1 NGITF
6 DYLLLQKQDFQL
18 ITIGFDMKK
27 LGLTLLTALVG
38 GLIAV
43 GGYKL
48 FENKQESKMS
58 FEERQE
64 LHYASNPMP
73 NVVSSTG
80 NPDFTQAAAMVAP
93 AVVHITTTYPGRS
106 RGYGAAPMD
115 LFEEFFGI
123 PRQRQP
129 RSQPPAQATGSGVI
143 ISQDGY
149 IVTNNHVVEDANKI
163 EVQLTDKR
171 VVEAKIIGREPN
183 TELALIKINEKG
195 LPFVKFGDSDQVR
208 IGEWVLA
215 VGYPLGLESTVTA
228 GIVSATGRSTGIIA
242 RELQQREYQQRG
254 GYPQS
259 DDQPMVNTAVESFIQ
274 TDAVINKGN
283 SGGPLVN
290 AAGELIGIN
299 SNIMTPTGTYAGYG
313 FAVPVNLVKKISD
326 DFIKFGRVKRGLIG
340 ITFRELNP
348 AAAKELEISEVNGL
362 YVIDVVSD
370 GAAKEAGLKEG
381 DIVTKLD
388 GRIIT
393 SSSDLQERIY
403 RLRPGD
409 KVKLTY
415 KRDGKERD
423 VTVTLKE
430 DTRAAERDSESD
442 SKAKRSATEIYNKLG
457 AGFVPADDAKKKELG
472 ISSGVVVTQVHR
484 EGLFD
489 YFNVQRGLVITR
501 INGQPVNSAD
511 DVENALANSE
521 RGIIHIVGVP
531 QRGSRV
537 ELRIPIDY

>member
-1 NGITF
+1 
-6 DYLLLQKQDFQL
+6 
-18 ITIGFDMKK
+18 MKK

-48 FENKQESKMS
+48 FESKQESRMS

-64 LHYASNPMP
+64 LHYASNPVP

-106 RGYGAAPMD
+106 RGGNAAPMD
-115 LFEEFFGI
+115 LFEEFFGM
-123 PRQRQP
+123 PRQRQQ
-129 RSQPPAQATGSGVI
+129 SQPPAQATGSGVI

-171 VVEAKIIGREPN
+171 VVEAKIIGRDPN
-183 TELALIKINEKG
+183 TDLALIKINEKG
-195 LPFVKFGDSDQVR
+195 LPFVRFGDSDKVR

-254 GYPQS
+254 GYPQT
-259 DDQPMVNTAVESFIQ
+259 DDQPMLNTAVESFIQ

-290 AAGELIGIN
+290 SAGELIGIN

-326 DFIKFGRVKRGLIG
+326 DFIQFGRVKRGLIG
-340 ITFRELNP
+340 IAFRELSP
-348 AAAKELEISEVNGL
+348 ALAKELGISEVNGL
-362 YVIDVVSD
+362 HVSDVVAK
-370 GAAKEAGLKEG
+370 GAAEEAGIKAG
-381 DIVTKLD
+381 DIITKLD
-388 GRIIT
+388 GRAIT

-430 DTRAAERDSESD
+430 DTSSTEREAESESA
-442 SKAKRSATEIYNKLG
+442 AKRSATEIYNQLG
-457 AGFVPADDAKKKELG
+457 AGFVPTPDAKKKELG
-472 ISSGVVVTQVHR
+472 VSSGVTVTQVHP
-484 EGLFD
+484 GGWFD
-489 YFNVQRGLVITR
+489 YQNIRRGQVVTHV
-501 INGQPVNSAD
+501 NDVAVNSPD
-511 DVENALANSE
+511 DVESALGKTQ
-521 RGIIHIVGVP
+521 RGMIKVTIVP
-531 QRGSRV
+531 QRGAIST
-537 ELRIPIDY
+537 ISGPIE

>member
-1 NGITF
+1 
-6 DYLLLQKQDFQL
+6 
-18 ITIGFDMKK
+18 MRK

-48 FENKQESKMS
+48 FESKQESRMS
-58 FEERQE
+58 FEERQQ

-106 RGYGAAPMD
+106 GSRGSGAPFD

-123 PRQRQP
+123 PRQQRQQP

-149 IVTNNHVVEDANKI
+149 IVTNNHVVEGANKI

-171 VVEAKIIGREPN
+171 VVEAKVIGRDPN
-183 TELALIKINEKG
+183 TDLALVKINESG
-195 LPFVKFGDSDQVR
+195 LPFVRFGDSDKVR

-242 RELQQREYQQRG
+242 RELQQRQYQERG

-259 DDQPMVNTAVESFIQ
+259 DDEPILNTAVESFIQ

-290 AAGELIGIN
+290 ADGELIGIN

-340 ITFRELNP
+340 ITFRELGP
-348 AAAKELEISEVNGL
+348 AAAKELEIDDVNGL
-362 YVIDVVSD
+362 YIMDVVAK
-370 GAAKEAGLKEG
+370 GAAEEAGLKKG
-381 DIVTKLD
+381 DIITKLD
-388 GRIIT
+388 GRTVT

-430 DTRAAERDSESD
+430 DTSSSERDRDSD
-442 SKAKRSATEIYNKLG
+442 SSAKRSATEIYNKLG

-484 EGLFD
+484 DGLFD
-489 YFNVQRGLVITR
+489 YFNVQRGLVITQ
-501 INGQPVNSAD
+501 INGQSVNSAD
-511 DVENALANSE
+511 DVESALANSE